1 MSSPYKN
8 KVWETISYMI
18 TYPLLTVPPVKRA
31 ALDTPLNRG
40 KLLPMSETLK
50 FPTGEFTHTELAKHN
65 GKTNQQVW
73 TRYQAAIKSG
83 QIVSAGERPSA
94 GRGKPS
100 KLWKLD
106 PNWVAPVAPVA
117 PATPATPPTP
127 APTVTVPV
135 STTDIVSVPADS
147 VPAVTLPQTPA
158 EVTPAVETPAPV
170 VETPVVETPAATVAE
185 ATPPV
190 VVVDVVPSLPAV
202 EAVAEAAVTNIATP
216 TVSAQ
221 TADAT
226 VLKEVCPVC
235 KHPLLS
241 INDATGVMVWCGQG
255 IEVCSSTENPFG
267 HGRNVK
273 DAYETLK
280 AKWDRAMGV
289 TA

>member
-1 MSSPYKN
+1 MAEN
-8 KVWETISYMI
+8 
-18 TYPLLTVPPVKRA
+18 
-31 ALDTPLNRG
+31 
-40 KLLPMSETLK
+40 TLK

-83 QIVSAGERPSA
+83 QIVTAGERASA

-106 PNWVAPVAPVA
+106 PNWVAPVVPVA

-127 APTVTVPV
+127 APTT
-135 STTDIVSVPADS
+135 
-147 VPAVTLPQTPA
+147 PAVTPPAASAPEASADDNVILPTEEQIAAATAPVASAPEAVIPPVIPA
-158 EVTPAVETPAPV
+158 PEVTAPV
-170 VETPVVETPAATVAE
+170 VVVETPAAEVAAE
-185 ATPPV
+185 IPPV
-190 VVVDVVPSLPAV
+190 AVVEVVPSLPAV
-202 EAVAEAAVTNIATP
+202 EAAAEPVTNIVAPTP
-216 TVSAQ
+216 VVNSQVAN
-221 TADAT
+221 AA
-226 VLKEVCPVC
+226 VLKETCPVC

-255 IEVCSSTENPFG
+255 IDVCSSTENPFG

>member
-1 MSSPYKN
+1 MAEN
-8 KVWETISYMI
+8 
-18 TYPLLTVPPVKRA
+18 
-31 ALDTPLNRG
+31 
-40 KLLPMSETLK
+40 TLK
-50 FPTGEFTHTELAKHN
+50 FPSGEFTHTELAKHN

-83 QIVSAGERPSA
+83 QIVSAGERASA

-106 PNWVAPVAPVA
+106 PNWVAPVVPVA

-127 APTVTVPV
+127 APT
-135 STTDIVSVPADS
+135 
-147 VPAVTLPQTPA
+147 
-158 EVTPAVETPAPV
+158 TPAPV
-170 VETPVVETPAATVAE
+170 TPPAAEDDNVILPTEEQIAAASSPAPEAPAVITPAPEVTAPVAVVETPAAEVA
-185 ATPPV
+185 AVIPPV
-190 VVVDVVPSLPAV
+190 AVVEVVPSLPAV
-202 EAVAEAAVTNIATP
+202 EAAAEPVTNIVAPTP
-216 TVSAQ
+216 TVNSQVAN
-221 TADAT
+221 AT
-226 VLKEVCPVC
+226 VLKETCPVC